1 MIELYHDNMAV
12 CAQKVRI
19 VLAEKSLRW
28 ESHLLSIA
36 AGQQHAPEYLAL
48 NPNGL
53 VPTIVDQG
61 KTIYESAVINEYLD
75 DRYCEPPLRPAE
87 PFERARMRLWTKQL
101 DEGVHHAI
109 GIITYSMAFRHLH
122 LKKSPAELAAYLA
135 RFPDP
140 KRRERKRLDIL
151 EGMDSPLFADAIKR
165 VERLL
170 RDMECALAEHDWL
183 AGNAYSL
190 ADAGL
195 TPYLVRLEHLALTA
209 LWQDRRCLARWYDRA
224 KTRESFAAAI
234 THWIKP
240 EELDLMRDQGEANRT
255 RALQILRTAYA

>member
-19 VLAEKSLRW
+19 VLAEKSLPFT
-28 ESHLLSIA
+28 SHLLSIA
-36 AGQQHAPEYLAL
+36 AGEQHSPAYLTL

-53 VPTIVDQG
+53 VPTIVHDG
-61 KTIYESAVINEYLD
+61 TVLYESTVINEYLD
-75 DRYCEPPLRPAE
+75 QSYPSPSLRPEA
-87 PFERARMRLWTKQL
+87 PVACARMRLWTKQL

-122 LKKSPAELAAYLA
+122 LKKSASELEAYLS

-151 EGMDSPLFADAIKR
+151 EGMDSPLFRDAAQRIGKLLADMDGTLG
-165 VERLL
+165 ERN
-170 RDMECALAEHDWL
+170 WL
-183 AGNAYSL
+183 AADTYSL

-195 TPYLVRLEHLALTA
+195 TPYLVRLEHLSLSC
-209 LWQDRRCLARWYDRA
+209 LWDERPRLARWYERIKARA
-224 KTRESFAAAI
+224 SFIPAI
-234 THWIKP
+234 EAWLKSS
-240 EELDLMRDQGEANRT
+240 ERNLMREQGAANRP
-255 RALQILRTAYA
+255 RALEFFTAA